1 MFPVLAF
8 VMADPFI
15 VQLVGKNP
23 EFVLT
28 DTATTLSA
36 AAAPMETE
44 LKEYVARL
52 LVLPPPLT

>member
-8 VMADPFI
+8 VMAEPFI

-28 DTATTLSA
+28 DTATTLSP
-36 AAAPMETE
+36 AAAPMAMPE
-44 LKEYVARL
+44 KEYEAAFPL
-52 LVLPPPLT
+52 LPPPLT

>member
-1 MFPVLAF
+1 
-8 VMADPFI
+8 MAEPFI

-23 EFVLT
+23 AFVVA
-28 DTATTLSA
+28 DTATTLSP

-44 LKEYVARL
+44 VKEYDKRL

>member
-8 VMADPFI
+8 VMAEPFI

-36 AAAPMETE
+36 AAAPMETV
-44 LKEYVARL
+44 LKVYEAAFP
-52 LVLPPPLT
+52 VLPPPLT